1 LSFFFVA
8 GDTGTQGWRCPE
20 RLNGKLE
27 DKKSDSFGLG
37 LITHVCLTG
46 LHPFGKLGNLAECE
60 KHIERNLLNLSK
72 ELTLV
77 AADFVRQLLNPI
89 PSERYVVIRII
100 IILL

>member
-1 LSFFFVA
+1 LYA
-8 GDTGTQGWRCPE
+8 RCGVTSIPS
-20 RLNGKLE
+20 NILE
-27 DKKSDSFGLG
+27 FYR
-37 LITHVCLTG
+37 
-46 LHPFGKLGNLAECE
+46 E